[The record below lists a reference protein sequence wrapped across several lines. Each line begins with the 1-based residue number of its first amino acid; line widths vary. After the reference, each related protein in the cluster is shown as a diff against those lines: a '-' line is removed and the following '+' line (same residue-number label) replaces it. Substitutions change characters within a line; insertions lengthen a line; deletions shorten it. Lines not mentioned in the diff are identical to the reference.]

1 MTITEYK
8 TQSDQFSKDDAIT
21 DQKKKKR
28 KRNKKIN
35 TQS

>member
-21 DQKKKKR
+21 DQKKKK
-28 KRNKKIN
+28 KKKK
-35 TQS
+35 